1 MSPLLGWYNTQLSPK
16 GLPQC
21 PNAEKDTT
29 KNTIWKFEGACS
41 SLYLWSTSVLRLN
54 KSNAHFEFL
63 LNSEQAKTN
72 QDFTQFFPWK
82 SQLSRVWLS
91 IHGISVILGLWGLPF
106 WWKMG
111 DLPSWK
117 KNRVGQIR
125 KTKQVIDCRWQFP
138 SVLMKK
144 PAKQGS
150 GYLGCCFGH
159 FRALR
164 GAK

>member
-21 PNAEKDTT
+21 PNAEKNTT

-72 QDFTQFFPWK
+72 QEKDFTQ
-82 SQLSRVWLS
+82 L
-91 IHGISVILGLWGLPF
+91 
-106 WWKMG
+106 
-111 DLPSWK
+111 
-117 KNRVGQIR
+117 
-125 KTKQVIDCRWQFP
+125 FP
-138 SVLMKK
+138 SLPMKK
-144 PAKQGS
+144 PAEQGLII
-150 GYLGCCFGH
+150 YT
-159 FRALR
+159 
-164 GAK
+164 